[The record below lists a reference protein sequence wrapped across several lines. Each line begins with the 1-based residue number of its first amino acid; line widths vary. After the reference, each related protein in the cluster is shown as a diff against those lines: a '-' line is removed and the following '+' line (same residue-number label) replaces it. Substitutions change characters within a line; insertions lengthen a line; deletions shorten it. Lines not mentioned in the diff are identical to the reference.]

1 MQNTASSGATDGM
14 SGLVVGAALVSGVG
28 IAAAASA
35 WRRRRL

>member
-1 MQNTASSGATDGM
+1 MENTASSGNSDGKG
-14 SGLVVGAALVSGVG
+14 GLVVGAALVSGVG